1 MKRIIALILTL
12 CTLLSAMPS
21 VMLTAHGTGSGGDW
35 DVDGDGTLSILAIGD
50 EFSEDIMTYVRDIA
64 HNLGISR
71 IFLGN
76 LSTEDGTLADLWAYA
91 QEDNAA
97 YTYFTNADG
106 QWLSTEEY
114 KLSTALTSRSWDF
127 VTLQQAGDLSGREET
142 YGSHLTNLVNY
153 VKALAPG
160 AKLAWNMT
168 WAYQEGSHRL
178 RYSSYADQTDMHH
191 SIVSAVM
198 NEIVPTGAF
207 AKIVPIGTAATNS
220 RTSLLGD
227 ILCDEEGYRLSEGF
241 GRYLAAMTFVHAIT
255 GLDIFKTDWAPEGVP
270 FAWQV
275 IAAESAANA
284 VSEPFSIIYS
294 MHDDV
299 KTSPLYE
306 DFSTRSA
313 ASPAG
318 DSAYARNYPQWTKGG
333 YYNNQQ
339 SQSPIKTETNSKYFW
354 CTLRYSKTHLPV
366 GSVIHLGSGYK
377 FRMEAFL
384 SSGTTSRGKEYYY
397 GKTNSDSAWTGKYLT
412 ITDSHWNGKHLL
424 AFNVSSSKDEVDIT
438 GTARS
443 TMDNNFKIYYCVGSG
458 NLESFSK
465 YVRLKYTYEKQK
477 YWYCTDKDYW
487 KDGCTTSQES
497 NAKSFL
503 RTPKYT
509 ESDLPAGTIIYVSSD
524 WKWRSDCWTNLNARY
539 TGTRPP
545 ESNEVYT
552 RLSDAFWRD
561 QPYRAFNIST
571 NGEANLANYSDSTI
585 RENFRIYVPI
595 SVHNSKHKTTTST
608 TDSTCTKT
616 GVKKITCPSCNY
628 YQEDTIAKKSH
639 NSNTTIPAVAPTCTT
654 TGLTEGKK
662 CSVCGTVTV
671 PQQVVPM
678 LPHPYVYAATTEPT
692 LTSTGVLTGICS
704 VCGGTTTVTLP
715 VLNTTDYSYTVLDGG
730 TCVATGIERYTWKNT
745 EYGTF
750 YFDVVTEATPN
761 HSYDTGTVTTPPTCS
776 TTGVRTYTCTLCG
789 STKMEPIAV
798 DPNAH
803 NWDSGKVTLLPTSTQ
818 TGEKTYI
825 CTHDNAHTKV
835 ETIPV
840 DTTVYVTTH
849 MGQYAQTLGGG
860 TQIREDGKGAE
871 LADNADLNVGDVA
884 VYSFDILNKHEVPVY
899 NISFEDDVLGV
910 SVSPHEITLN
920 QPLSQQ
926 PLAVYY
932 YPVDGEGNLSTALPE
947 QVGSVADMQDLIRQ
961 ANASGTAVGGT
972 LTRNYVVQIT
982 SEQELRE
989 LLALGVPRSCKIS
1002 LYGFKHIVGEE
1013 DAPFSNTLNSRSYFN
1028 RNLNSRPGSP
1038 TEEATLLT
1046 GSQTRTLSALRYP
1059 TAEALRVVMDYGKPV
1074 CISHEEL
1081 ISRISD
1087 NGSCVVGELVGL
1099 TMEGNDTEQL
1109 LTDAPETMKDFDAG
1123 MGVFTVT
1130 EDGITYE
1137 PKHFLSEVEKVYA
1150 LYRLEDCYGLN
1161 AAGERVELNYISV
1174 KIEAIPANRLYY
1186 EAEDFTNEISYV
1198 KKATD
1203 KNTTAVTTTETW
1215 TVEGTSLQGSQHLD
1229 PVGDQNIVIPD
1240 YSRATN
1246 VLFFGFDDT
1255 DADAERY
1262 KLSQYNGTNF
1272 DRSKWNGGSNKFVQG
1287 TNTTIEDG
1295 ALKIVPY
1302 TGITQDVYT
1311 GTVNDQE
1318 KPGAGAVALH
1328 PDCSNNGN
1336 SFTNANEKALS
1347 YDPSEA
1353 EVFQIRFKMKNL
1365 DTKVNEYGNITKPYI
1380 GLHIWCEG
1388 KNTPGESYKND
1399 DGNADAARCITNYTY
1414 DASVLN
1420 SDEYV
1425 VWTFPLGNQF
1435 SEIGTVWGLRAY
1447 FGNTFGSRTAGVEG
1461 YLMVDYIYMGPVDM
1475 APYRETYGYDHSYE
1489 NAEILSNGASL
1500 YTEGNGVATPA
1511 VPDPAN
1517 YTCAQFSF
1525 TGTGFDIISRTGPD
1539 QGTIRVEIFD
1549 KVECTQD
1556 DLITFTT
1563 VNLKGEKDK
1572 YQIPVYS
1579 KEGLDYGTYWVK
1591 IGVNDKVN
1599 YPAIPQLS
1607 RGNQFYFDGL
1617 IIYDSLEETEDV
1629 LDAYEEDG
1637 EAYPYV
1643 SEVRDILLDAEKF
1656 KELSDLDYG
1665 SIGGAVYLD
1674 YESVPKV
1681 TVPALDEDGNPTNA
1695 TENVT
1700 DPGVTGITNHLT
1712 TNILTYEKVGP
1723 KNEVYLS
1730 PLQAIAFKLAIYS
1743 QELPERIDV
1752 GCKSIMDPGG
1762 ILCIETAKGERQS
1775 TGIFCR
1781 PLDSSTVQYF
1791 SLPLNENVFTEEE
1804 IDGKPCYTTYI
1815 VIRNTAKKNDGT
1827 KNAILSITDIKIAYT
1842 QEPTPKTETPDSGST
1857 SSGTELQ
1864 SVENGALK
1872 RNGDGDAELPADEF
1886 VPVGFVVDSHME
1898 TVIRSM
1904 LYEYDYNEETELEK
1918 DDFETDREEL
1928 TFAGASVSLQSDL
1941 AIHYKVNERYFT
1953 ELGYTDPYVVIVDNG
1968 IETVIREYTVADGK
1982 LSFVY
1987 KNIAPHRIGDTIT
2000 ATLYGSYNGTV
2011 YASESRDYSVADYC
2025 CNMLNRYGENPAY
2038 AKLRTLLVDILLY
2051 GAESQKYT
2059 NYHADRMCTDGLTEE
2074 QLSWGTEL
2082 TRELVNLR
2090 DQNYETI
2097 ENPTV
2102 QWKGAGLNLQES
2114 VAVRFKILAESYEGL
2129 EVRITLAGVTVT
2141 AGEGDFEY
2149 RADGTYV
2156 HFTKLNAAQMSEPI
2170 YVAVFRDGVQVSNT
2184 VRYSIESYAYAKQK
2198 DTTVPYLASLVERM
2212 MCYGDSA
2219 RAYIGK

>member
-21 VMLTAHGTGSGGDW
+21 VMVTAHGTERGEHW

-50 EFSEDIMTYVRDIA
+50 EFSEDIMAYVRDIA
-64 HNLGISR
+64 HDLGISE

-76 LSTEDGTLADLWAYA
+76 LSTEDGSLADLWDYA
-91 QEDNAA
+91 QYDNAA

-106 QWLSTEEY
+106 RWLSTEEY

-142 YGSHLTNLVNY
+142 YGSHLTLLVSY
-153 VKALAPG
+153 VKALAPH

-168 WAYQEGSHRL
+168 WAYREGSDRL
-178 RYSSYADQTDMHH
+178 KYSTYADQRDMHH

-198 NEIVPTGAF
+198 NEIVPTGVF
-207 AKIVPIGTAATNS
+207 DKVIPIGAAATNS

-227 ILCDEEGYRLSEGF
+227 IVCGEDGYRLSEGF

-255 GLDIFKTDWAPEGVP
+255 ELDIFKTDWAPENVP

-275 IAAESAANA
+275 IAAESATNA

-294 MHDDV
+294 QHDDV
-299 KTSPLYE
+299 ETSPLYE
-306 DFSTRSA
+306 KPSTKSA

-333 YYNNQQ
+333 FYNNKE
-339 SQSPIKTETNSKYFW
+339 SQSPIKTDSNSKYFW
-354 CTLRYSKTHLPV
+354 CTLRYNKTHLPV

-377 FRMEAFL
+377 FRMEGYL
-384 SSGTTSRGKEYYY
+384 SSGESTARGREYYY

-412 ITDSHWNGKHLL
+412 ITDSHWKDKKLL
-424 AFNVSSSKDEVDIT
+424 AFNVSSSTDETDIT
-438 GTARS
+438 GLSRS
-443 TMDNNFKIYYCVGSG
+443 TMDKNFKIYYCVGSG

-524 WKWRSDCWTNLNARY
+524 WKWRSDCWTDLNARY

-608 TDSTCTKT
+608 TDSNCTKT

-628 YQEDTIAKKSH
+628 SKEETIAKKAH
-639 NSNTTIPAVAPTCTT
+639 NSNTTIPAVAPTCTS

-662 CSVCGTVTV
+662 CSVCGTITV
-671 PQQVVPM
+671 AQEVVPM

-715 VLNTTDYSYTVLDGG
+715 ALNTTDYSYTVLDGG

-750 YFDVVTEATPN
+750 YFDVVTEATAN

-776 TTGVRTYTCTLCG
+776 ATGVRTYTCTLCG

-803 NWDSGKVTLLPTSTQ
+803 NWDSGKVTLLPTLTQ
-818 TGEKTYI
+818 TGVKTYT
-825 CTHDNAHTKV
+825 CTHDSAHTKT

-860 TQIREDGKGAE
+860 DQIGEDGKGTE
-871 LADNADLNVGDVA
+871 LADRAELNVGDVA
-884 VYSFDILNKHEVPVY
+884 VYSFDILNMHEVPVY
-899 NISFEDDVLGV
+899 NISFTAEKLGV
-910 SVSPHEITLN
+910 SVSPNAITLN
-920 QPLSQQ
+920 QSLAQQ
-926 PLAVYY
+926 PLVVYY
-932 YPVDGEGNLSTALPE
+932 YPVDSDGNIASALPE
-947 QVGSVADMQDLIRQ
+947 RVDRVSQMQDLIRQ
-961 ANASGTAVGGT
+961 AYSGIA
-972 LTRNYVVQIT
+972 LTRNYVVAIT
-982 SEQELRE
+982 SQQELKD
-989 LLALGVPRSCKIS
+989 LLALGVPRNCKIS
-1002 LYGFKHIVGEE
+1002 LYGFKHIVTAE
-1013 DAPFSNTLNSRSYFN
+1013 DTPFSNTLNSNSYFD
-1028 RNLNSRPGSP
+1028 RDLNTQ
-1038 TEEATLLT
+1038 TEEATLLS
-1046 GSQTRTLSALRYP
+1046 GSYTQTLYALHYP
-1059 TAEALRVVMDYGKPV
+1059 TAEDLQIVMDYGKPV
-1074 CISHEEL
+1074 HISHEEL

-1087 NGSCVVGELVGL
+1087 NDSCVVGELVGL
-1099 TMEGNDTEQL
+1099 TMEGSKSGEL
-1109 LTDAPETMKDFDAG
+1109 LTDVPENMTNTSFDAG

-1137 PKHFLSEVEKVYA
+1137 PQHFLTEIERVYA
-1150 LYRLEDCYGLN
+1150 VYRLKNCHGLN
-1161 AAGERVELNYISV
+1161 EAGQRVELNYITL
-1174 KIEAIPANRLYY
+1174 KIEVIPSNHLYY
-1186 EAEDFTNEISYV
+1186 EAEDFTNEISYTQ
-1198 KKATD
+1198 KATD

-1215 TVEGTSLQGSQHLD
+1215 TVEGTSLQGNQHLD

-1240 YSRATN
+1240 YSQATN
-1246 VLFFGFDDT
+1246 VLFFGFDNT
-1255 DADAERY
+1255 AADAERY
-1262 KLSQYNGTNF
+1262 KLPQYNGTNF
-1272 DRSKWNGGSNKFVQG
+1272 DQSKWNGGSYKFVSSA
-1287 TNTTIEDG
+1287 NTTITADG
-1295 ALKIVPY
+1295 NLKIVPL
-1302 TGITQDVYT
+1302 TGITQDVYK
-1311 GTVNDQE
+1311 GTVDEVE
-1318 KPGAGAVALH
+1318 KDGAGAVALH

-1365 DTKVNEYGNITKPYI
+1365 DTKINEYGNITKPYI

-1399 DGNADAARCITNYTY
+1399 DGKADAARCITNYTY
-1414 DASVLN
+1414 DSSVLN

-1425 VWTFPLGNQF
+1425 VWTFPLGNKF
-1435 SEIGTVWGLRAY
+1435 SGIGTVWGVRAY

-1461 YLMVDYIYMGPVDM
+1461 YLMVDYIYMGPVEM

-1500 YTEGNGVATPA
+1500 YAEGNGVATPA
-1511 VPDPAN
+1511 VPDPDN
-1517 YTCAQFSF
+1517 YTQAQFSF
-1525 TGTGFDIISRTGPD
+1525 TGTGLDIISRTGPN

-1556 DLITFTT
+1556 DLVTYAT
-1563 VNLKGEKDK
+1563 VNLKGEIDK

-1591 IGVNDKVN
+1591 IGVNNKVD

-1617 IIYDSLEETEDV
+1617 IIYDSLEATEQT
-1629 LDAYEEDG
+1629 LHAYREDG

-1643 SEVRDILLDAEKF
+1643 SEVREILLDAEKF
-1656 KELSDLDYG
+1656 KELSSLDYG
-1665 SIGGAVYLD
+1665 TIGGAVYLD

-1681 TVPALDEDGNPTNA
+1681 TVPALDEDGNVTSA

-1700 DPGVTGITNHLT
+1700 DPDIKDITNHLT
-1712 TNILTYEKVGP
+1712 TNVLTYEKVGP

-1743 QELPERIDV
+1743 QELPSRIDV
-1752 GCKSIMDPGG
+1752 GCKAIMDPGG
-1762 ILCIETAKGERQS
+1762 ILCIETAKGEGKS
-1775 TGIFCR
+1775 TGIFSR

-1791 SLPLNENVFTEEE
+1791 SLPLNRNVFTEEE
-1804 IDGKPCYTTYI
+1804 IDGEPCYTTYI
-1815 VIRNTAKKNDGT
+1815 VIRNTAKKNDDT
-1827 KNAILSITDIKIAYT
+1827 KKAVLSITDIKFAYT
-1842 QEPTPKTETPDSGST
+1842 EEPTPKTESSGSVGG
-1857 SSGTELQ
+1857 SSGTGIQ
-1864 SVENGALK
+1864 TVENGTLK
-1872 RNGDGDAELPADEF
+1872 RNGNGDVELPTEDF
-1886 VPVGFVVDSHME
+1886 VPIAFVVDNTME

-1904 LYEYDYNEETELEK
+1904 LYEYAYNEETELEE
-1918 DDFETDREEL
+1918 DVFEPEREEL
-1928 TFAGASVSLQSDL
+1928 IFAGASVSLQSDL
-1941 AIHYKVNERYFT
+1941 AIHYKVNEIFFT
-1953 ELGYTDPYVVIVDNG
+1953 EQGYTDPYVVIMDNG

-1987 KNIAPHRIGDTIT
+1987 KNIAPHRMGDTIT
-2000 ATLYGSYNGTV
+2000 ATLYATYHGELYC
-2011 YASESRDYSVADYC
+2011 SESRDYSVADYC
-2025 CNMLNRYGENPAY
+2025 YNMLSRCGENPNY
-2038 AKLRTLLVDILLY
+2038 GKLRALLVDILLY

-2059 NYHADRMCTDGLTEE
+2059 KYHTDRMCTDRLTEE

-2090 DQNYETI
+2090 DQNYEVI
-2097 ENPTV
+2097 DNPTV
-2102 QWKGAGLNLQES
+2102 QWKGAGLDLRES
-2114 VAVRFKILAESYEGL
+2114 VAIRFKIEAEAYEGL
-2129 EVRITLAGVTVT
+2129 EVRITLEDQTYTVY
-2141 AGEGDFEY
+2141 EKDFEY
-2149 RADGTYV
+2149 RVDGTYI
-2156 HFTKLNAAQMSEPI
+2156 HFCSLNAAQLSSPI
-2170 YVAVFRDGVQVSNT
+2170 YVAAFRDGVQVSNT
-2184 VRYSIESYAYAKQK
+2184 ICYSVESYAYAKQN
-2198 DTTVPYLASLVERM
+2198 DTTVPYLASLVKRM

>member
-21 VMLTAHGTGSGGDW
+21 VMFAAHGTERGGNW

-64 HNLGISR
+64 YNLGISS

-76 LSTEDGTLADLWAYA
+76 LSTEDGALADLWAYA

-106 QWLSTEEY
+106 QWLSTEGY
-114 KLSTALTSRSWDF
+114 KLSTALTSRSWDY

-142 YGSHLTNLVNY
+142 YGSHLINLVNY
-153 VKALAPG
+153 VKAMAPG

-168 WAYQEGSHRL
+168 WAYKEGSDRL
-178 RYSSYADQTDMHH
+178 KYGVYADQTDMHH

-207 AKIVPIGTAATNS
+207 AKIVPIGAAATNS

-227 ILCDEEGYRLSEGF
+227 IVCDEEGYRLSEGF

-255 GLDIFKTDWAPEGVP
+255 ELDIFKTDWAPENVP

-306 DFSTRSA
+306 DSATRSA

-318 DSAYARNYPQWTKGG
+318 DPNYARNYPQWTVGG
-333 YYNNQQ
+333 YYNNQD
-339 SQSPIKTETNSKYFW
+339 SQSPIKTESNSKYYW
-354 CTLRYSKTHLPV
+354 CTLRYNKTHLPV

-384 SSGTTSRGKEYYY
+384 SSGTTSRGRVYTY
-397 GKTNSDSAWTGKYLT
+397 GETNGDSNWTGKYLT
-412 ITDSHWNGKHLL
+412 ITDSHWKDKNLL
-424 AFNVSSSKDEVDIT
+424 AFNVSSSTDNTDIT
-438 GTARS
+438 GRARS
-443 TMDNNFKIYYCVGSG
+443 TMDNNFKIYYSVGSG

-477 YWYCTDKDYW
+477 YWYCTHSTYW
-487 KDGCTTSQES
+487 QNGCTTTQES
-497 NAKSFL
+497 NAKSFI

-509 ESDLPAGTIIYVSSD
+509 ESDLPAGTIIYVNSG
-524 WKWRSDCWTNLNARY
+524 WKWRSDCWTKLNARY

-545 ESNEVYT
+545 ESDEVYT

-571 NGEANLANYSDSTI
+571 DGEANLQNYSDSTI

-595 SVHNSKHKTTTST
+595 SVHNSKHKPTSQT
-608 TDSTCTKT
+608 TDSTCTQA
-616 GVKKITCPSCNY
+616 GVKKTTCPDCNY
-628 YQEDTIAKKSH
+628 SKEETIAKKAH

-662 CSVCGTVTV
+662 CSVCGTITV
-671 PQQVVPM
+671 AQQVVPM

-730 TCVATGIERYTWKNT
+730 TCVASGIERYTWKNT

-750 YFDVVTEATPN
+750 YFDVITEATAN

-776 TTGVRTYTCTLCG
+776 TTGVRTYSCTLCG
-789 STKMEPIAV
+789 STKMEPIAI

-803 NWDSGKVTLLPTSTQ
+803 NWDSGKVTLLPTPTQ
-818 TGEKTYI
+818 TGVKTYT
-825 CTHDNAHTKV
+825 CTHNTAHTKT
-835 ETIPV
+835 ETIPL
-840 DTTVYVTTH
+840 DSTVYVTTH
-849 MGQYAQTLGGG
+849 MGQYAETLGGSS
-860 TQIREDGKGAE
+860 QIREDGKGAE

-899 NISFEDDVLGV
+899 NISFADDKLGV
-910 SVSPHEITLN
+910 SVSPQEITLN
-920 QPLSQQ
+920 QPLAQQ

-932 YPVDGEGNLSTALPE
+932 YPVDGAGNLSTALPE

-982 SEQELRE
+982 SEQELKD
-989 LLALGVPRSCKIS
+989 LLALGVPRNCKIS
-1002 LYGFKHIVGEE
+1002 LYGFKHVVGEE
-1013 DAPFSNTLNSRSYFN
+1013 DTPFRNTLDSLSYFN
-1028 RNLNSRPGSP
+1028 RNLNSQPGSP
-1038 TEEATLLT
+1038 DEEATLLT
-1046 GSQTRTLSALRYP
+1046 GSHTRTLSALHYP
-1059 TAEALRVVMDYGKPV
+1059 TAEDLQILMDYGKPV
-1074 CISHEEL
+1074 HIPHEEL
-1081 ISRISD
+1081 VSRISD

-1130 EDGITYE
+1130 EDGITYT
-1137 PKHFLSEVEKVYA
+1137 PGYFLTEVEKVYA
-1150 LYRLEDCYGLN
+1150 VYRLEDCYGLN
-1161 AAGERVELNYISV
+1161 EAGERIKLNYIAL
-1174 KIEAIPANRLYY
+1174 KIEVIPANRLYY

-1203 KNTTAVTTTETW
+1203 KNATVTTSNTW

-1272 DRSKWNGGSNKFVQG
+1272 DRSKWNGGSSKFVQG

-1311 GTVNDQE
+1311 GTVNGQE
-1318 KPGAGAVALH
+1318 KPGAAAVALH

-1365 DTKVNEYGNITKPYI
+1365 DTKVNENGNITKPYI

-1388 KNTPGESYKND
+1388 KNTPGESYKNA

-1461 YLMVDYIYMGPVDM
+1461 YLMVDYIYMGPVEM

-1517 YTCAQFSF
+1517 YTQAKFSF
-1525 TGTGFDIISRTGPD
+1525 TGTGFDIISRTGPN

-1556 DLITFTT
+1556 DLVTFTT
-1563 VNLKGEKDK
+1563 VNLKGESDK

-1591 IGVNDKVN
+1591 IGVNDKID

-1617 IIYDSLEETEDV
+1617 IIYDPMEATGQT
-1629 LDAYEEDG
+1629 LDAYKADG
-1637 EAYPYV
+1637 EAYPYTT
-1643 SEVRDILLDAEKF
+1643 ELREILLEAGKF
-1656 KELSDLDYG
+1656 KELSNLDYG

-1700 DPGVTGITNHLT
+1700 DPGVTNITNHLT

-1743 QELPERIDV
+1743 QELPSRIDV
-1752 GCKSIMDPGG
+1752 GCKAIMDPGG
-1762 ILCIETAKGERQS
+1762 ILCIETAKGEYGS

-1791 SLPLNENVFTEEE
+1791 NLPLNGNVFTEEE

-1815 VIRNTAKKNDGT
+1815 VIRNTAKKNDDT

-1842 QEPTPKTETPDSGST
+1842 QEPTPKTGTPDSGST
-1857 SSGTELQ
+1857 SSGTEPQ
-1864 SVENGALK
+1864 SVENGAVK
-1872 RNGDGDAELPADEF
+1872 RNGNGDIELPADDF
-1886 VPVGFVVDSHME
+1886 VPIGFVVDSRME

-1904 LYEYDYNEETELEK
+1904 LYEYDYNEDRGLEE
-1918 DDFETDREEL
+1918 DDFETAREEL
-1928 TFAGASVSLQSDL
+1928 SFAGATVSLQTDL
-1941 AIHYKVNERYFT
+1941 AIHYKVEESYFT
-1953 ELGYTDPYVVIVDNG
+1953 EKGYSDPYVVVVDNG
-1968 IETVIREYTVADGK
+1968 IETEIRDYTVSGGR
-1982 LSFVY
+1982 LSFAY
-1987 KNIAPHRIGDTIT
+1987 KNIAPHRTGDTVT
-2000 ATLYGSYNGTV
+2000 ATLYAYHDGKLYS
-2011 YASESRDYSVADYC
+2011 SESKDYSIADYC
-2025 CNMLNRYGENPAY
+2025 YNMLGRYGENPDY
-2038 AKLRTLLVDILLY
+2038 AALNTLLVDLLPY

-2059 NYHADRMCTDGLTEE
+2059 KYHTDNLCTARLTEK
-2074 QLSWGTEL
+2074 QLAWGTEL
-2082 TRELVNLR
+2082 QRELVSCK
-2090 DQNYETI
+2090 DQMYQVI
-2097 ENPTV
+2097 DNPTV
-2102 QWKGAGLNLQES
+2102 EWKGAGLNLHES
-2114 VAVRFKILAESYEGL
+2114 VAVRFKIVTDSYEGI
-2129 EVRITLAGVTVT
+2129 EVKIIMDGWTQTIKA
-2141 AGEGDFEY
+2141 EDFDY
-2149 RADGTYV
+2149 RADGAYV
-2156 HFTKLNAAQMSEPI
+2156 HFNGLNAAQLSSPI
-2170 YVAVFRDGVQVSNT
+2170 YVTAYRDGVQVSNT
-2184 VRYSIESYAYAKQK
+2184 ICYSVESYAYAKQN
-2198 DTTVPYLASLVERM
+2198 DTTVPYLASLVKRM